1 MLLEMFSENV
11 VSHSLFSCTIIPPFP
26 FFFFLGASRGCKRMV
41 LFCSCI
47 CLYFVMAWYILIP
60 MKNYFCSK
68 TVFKD
73 NVLLVPELQ
82 SKEGVLFTNG
92 A

>member
-1 MLLEMFSENV
+1 
-11 VSHSLFSCTIIPPFP
+11 
-26 FFFFLGASRGCKRMV
+26 MV

>member
-1 MLLEMFSENV
+1 
-11 VSHSLFSCTIIPPFP
+11 
-26 FFFFLGASRGCKRMV
+26 
-41 LFCSCI
+41 
-47 CLYFVMAWYILIP
+47 MAWYILIP
-60 MKNYFCSK
+60 MENYFCSK

-82 SKEGVLFTNG
+82 SKEGVLFTND